1 VRTYGMVKVTLNTT
15 TLTLLS
21 DRFTRKLQYCHLFD
35 LKLGVTYF
43 DTETPIYVSV
53 IFHCFF
59 FYLETFRK
67 VIWRLLATI
76 DSRYMMSVTICS
88 WPKYFHMQSY
98 PPPPPIQKH
107 LEIKEIPKRASSSS
121 FLDIYLEFQ
130 IKWSTRCYEKR
141 DGFKFAYTTATA
153 WLCSLYFTNHTLRSS
168 LHFVFRHFKT
178 SLYSEY

>member
-1 VRTYGMVKVTLNTT
+1 MRTYDMVKVTLNTT

-43 DTETPIYVSV
+43 DTETPIYVSDLSL
-53 IFHCFF
+53 FF

-67 VIWRLLATI
+67 VIWRLLATK

-98 PPPPPIQKH
+98 PSPHTKTPRDKRNTKKGLIFLISWH
-107 LEIKEIPKRASSSS
+107 LPRISHQMVHQM
-121 FLDIYLEFQ
+121 L
-130 IKWSTRCYEKR
+130 WEKR
-141 DGFKFAYTTATA
+141 R
-153 WLCSLYFTNHTLRSS
+153 LQVCLYNCYCL
-168 LHFVFRHFKT
+168 VM
-178 SLYSEY
+178 